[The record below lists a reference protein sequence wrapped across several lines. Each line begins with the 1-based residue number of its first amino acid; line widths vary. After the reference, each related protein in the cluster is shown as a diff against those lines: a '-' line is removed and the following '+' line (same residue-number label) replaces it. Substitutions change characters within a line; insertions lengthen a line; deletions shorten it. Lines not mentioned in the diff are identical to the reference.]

1 MRRNPFNDV
10 VMALLLFTG
19 VASAENRLSLET
31 CKKLAIKN
39 NVSMKNSGL
48 ENESAEKIKEAAFTK
63 YFPQVNAGA
72 IAFKNRDP
80 FIRESIAGGNLPVYD
95 GAPAN
100 LFNASQYAYFPGLDI
115 DLLEKGQVGYV
126 ALVQPLFAGGRI
138 VNGNRLADLGREVSI
153 LQQKMTE
160 EEVRLSAE
168 EQYFRV
174 VSLDEKRKTVLRYE
188 TLLVTLLRQVEDAFK
203 TGISLKNDVL
213 KVRQKK
219 SEVELNR
226 SRIEN
231 GRELAFMSFCQYIGI
246 AYDPSIILTG
256 RVIITDTPETFRVKN
271 EKEAVASRTESH
283 LLQKSVAAEALKTQ
297 IKRGEYM
304 PEVSV
309 GMASLYTQF
318 DDRKHDD
325 NGMVFATAAIP
336 LSGWWEASYT
346 MKERALREKMETNRQ
361 KETTDL
367 LLLQIKKAWKDVE
380 EAFKQVGLC
389 ETSRT
394 QAEENLS
401 LSKDSYVNGIVDI
414 ADLLEAQAIFQ
425 KSEEELIEAKVNY
438 RIKKILYLKTT
449 GQRF

>member
-1 MRRNPFNDV
+1 
-10 VMALLLFTG
+10 
-19 VASAENRLSLET
+19 
-31 CKKLAIKN
+31 
-39 NVSMKNSGL
+39 
-48 ENESAEKIKEAAFTK
+48 
-63 YFPQVNAGA
+63 
-72 IAFKNRDP
+72 
-80 FIRESIAGGNLPVYD
+80 
-95 GAPAN
+95 
-100 LFNASQYAYFPGLDI
+100 
-115 DLLEKGQVGYV
+115 
-126 ALVQPLFAGGRI
+126 
-138 VNGNRLADLGREVSI
+138 
-153 LQQKMTE
+153 
-160 EEVRLSAE
+160 
-168 EQYFRV
+168 V

-246 AYDPSIILTG
+246 AYDPSIILTD
-256 RVIITDTPETFRVKN
+256 RVVITDTPETFRVKN